1 MASEPRVL
9 ADRYE
14 LVELLARG
22 GMSEVF
28 LAQDRRLSRPV
39 AVKVLAAELSRDA
52 TFVDRFRHEAQAA
65 ANLNHPNIVSVYDW
79 GQDGDTSYIV
89 MEYIDGRSV
98 RDLIKAR
105 GRLDDTQVA
114 GIGGEI
120 AAALS
125 SAHAAGVIHRDVKP
139 ANVLISSQGQVK
151 VTDFGIALSGNSPNE
166 LTKAGSVMGTAT
178 YFSPEQAQGF
188 DVDARSD
195 LYSLGIVLYEMATG
209 APPFAGD
216 NAVAVAY
223 QQVQEPVPPPSTRNP
238 AITPALEAIILTA
251 LAKDPNARYQTA
263 DEMRAD
269 LLRFRRGEE
278 VLGGPQ
284 TAQVVEM
291 PTAAVASV
299 AGAGAVAAG
308 TTGSTPA
315 APRQAPRGRSKG
327 VVATVAILIGI
338 LILVIGGLL
347 VARFSSKGGTPEIDV
362 PSLIGIQEQPATIT
376 LQQRGFKVRVDR
388 LPSTRPEGEVFGQ
401 DPQAGTRLNEGETV
415 LLRVSAGEGSVK
427 IPTIADKLAEDA
439 RLDLE
444 AAGFIVTTKEEAN
457 DTIAAGNAVRTDP
470 AAGRSVPVDTP
481 ITLYVS
487 SGKPKVTVPNVVNL
501 TLNDALVQLQGAG
514 LTPQTTRQSS
524 ATVPIDSVISSD
536 PPGGATVPKGSVV
549 KLVISSGPAP
559 TAIPNVVGQTPA
571 AATAALEAAG
581 FAVLVQNTASVDAQ
595 AGKVVSQSPGAG
607 TAAAAGTTVTIQV
620 GTGGITTTTSS
631 ST

>member
-39 AVKVLAAELSRDA
+39 AVKVLAAELSRDPM
-52 TFVDRFRHEAQAA
+52 FVERFRHEAQAA

-79 GQDGDTSYIV
+79 GQDGDTSFIV
-89 MEYIDGRSV
+89 MEYIDGRSA
-98 RDLIKAR
+98 RDLITAR

-238 AITPALEAIILTA
+238 AIAPALESIILTA

-263 DEMRAD
+263 DDMRAD

-278 VLGGPQ
+278 VLGGPR

-299 AGAGAVAAG
+299 VAGGAATGATGAVA
-308 TTGSTPA
+308 TPT
-315 APRQAPRGRSKG
+315 RQAPRGRNKG

-347 VARFSSKGGTPEIDV
+347 IARFSSAGGTPEVDV
-362 PSLIGIQEQPATIT
+362 PSVIGIQEQPATIT
-376 LQQRGFKVRVDR
+376 MQQRGFKVRVDR
-388 LPSTRPEGEVFGQ
+388 LPSTRPKGEVFGQ

-427 IPTIADKLAEDA
+427 IPTVADKLAEDA

-444 AAGFIVTTKEEAN
+444 AAGFTVTTKEEAS
-457 DTIAAGNAVRTDP
+457 DTVVAGNAVRTDP

-487 SGKPKVTVPNVVNL
+487 TGKPKVTVPDVVNL

-514 LTPQTTRQSS
+514 LTPQTTRQAS

-536 PPGGATVPKGSVV
+536 PPGGSSVPKGSVI

-559 TAIPNVVGQTPA
+559 AAVPNVVGQTPS
-571 AATAALEAAG
+571 AATATLEAAG
-581 FAVLVQNTASVDAQ
+581 FNVLVQNTASLDAQ
-595 AGKVVSQSPGAG
+595 SGKVVSQSPGAG
-607 TAAAAGTTVTIQV
+607 TPATAGSTVTIQV

-631 ST
+631 TT

>member
-39 AVKVLAAELSRDA
+39 AVKVLAPELSRDP

-79 GQDGDTSYIV
+79 GQEGDTSYIV

-98 RDLIKAR
+98 RDLITAR

-188 DVDARSD
+188 EVDARSD
-195 LYSLGIVLYEMATG
+195 LYSLGILLYEMSTG
-209 APPFAGD
+209 TPPFAGD

-238 AITPALEAIILTA
+238 AIAPALEAIILTA

-299 AGAGAVAAG
+299 AAAGAGGAG

-315 APRQAPRGRSKG
+315 TPRQAPRGRNKG
-327 VVATVAILIGI
+327 VVATVAVLIGI

-347 VARFSSKGGTPEIDV
+347 ISRFSSKGGTAEVEV
-362 PSLIGIQEQPATIT
+362 PSVIGIQEPPATIT

-388 LPSTRPEGEVFGQ
+388 LPSTRPKGEVFGQ

-427 IPTIADKLAEDA
+427 IPNVADKLAEDA

-444 AAGFIVTTKEEAN
+444 AAGFTVTTKEEAS
-457 DTIAAGNAVRTDP
+457 DTITAGNAVRTDP
-470 AAGRSVPVDTP
+470 AGGRSVPVDTP

-487 SGKPKVTVPNVVNL
+487 TGKPKVTVPSVVGD
-501 TLNDALVQLQGAG
+501 TLNDALVKLQGAG

-536 PPGGATVPKGSVV
+536 PAAGSTVPKGSVV

-559 TAIPNVVGQTPA
+559 TAIPNVVGQTPS

-581 FAVLVQNTASVDAQ
+581 FNVLVQNTASIDAQ
-595 AGKVVSQSPGAG
+595 SGKVVSQSPGAG

>member
-1 MASEPRVL
+1 MAAEPRVL

-39 AVKVLAAELSRDA
+39 AVKVLAAELSRDPN
-52 TFVDRFRHEAQAA
+52 FVERFRHEAQAA

-79 GQDGDTSYIV
+79 GQDGDTSFIV

-98 RDLIKAR
+98 RDLITAR
-105 GRLDDTQVA
+105 GRLDDRQVA

-120 AAALS
+120 AAALG

-188 DVDARSD
+188 EVDARSD
-195 LYSLGIVLYEMATG
+195 LYSLGIVLYEMSTG
-209 APPFAGD
+209 TPPFAGD

-223 QQVQEPVPPPSTRNP
+223 QQVQEQVPPPSMRNP
-238 AITPALEAIILTA
+238 AIAPALEGIILST

-263 DEMRAD
+263 DDLRAD
-269 LLRFRRGEE
+269 LLRFRRSEQ

-291 PTAAVASV
+291 PTAAVPGV
-299 AGAGAVAAG
+299 PTGAGGATATTAAV
-308 TTGSTPA
+308 
-315 APRQAPRGRSKG
+315 RQAPRGRNKG
-327 VVATVAILIGI
+327 VVATVAVLIGI
-338 LILVIGGLL
+338 LILVVAGLL
-347 VARFSSKGGTPEIDV
+347 AARFTNDTSRSEVDV
-362 PSLIGIQEQPATIT
+362 PSVIGIQEQPATLT

-401 DPQAGTRLNEGETV
+401 DPRPGTRINEGETV

-427 IPTIADKLAEDA
+427 IPAVENEVAEDA

-444 AAGFIVTTKEEAN
+444 AAGFTVTSVDEASETIEE
-457 DTIAAGNAVRTDP
+457 GNAIRTDP
-470 AAGRSVPVDTP
+470 PTGRSVPVDTP
-481 ITLYVS
+481 VTLYVS
-487 SGKPKVTVPNVVNL
+487 TGKPKVTVPNVANL
-501 TLNDALVQLQGAG
+501 TLNDALVQLQGVG
-514 LTPQTTRQSS
+514 LIPQTTRQPS
-524 ATVPIDSVISSD
+524 ATVPIDSVVSSD
-536 PPGGATVPKGSVV
+536 PPGGTIVPKGTVV

-559 TAIPNVVGQTPA
+559 TPIPNVVGLTPA
-571 AATAALEAAG
+571 VATSTLEAAG
-581 FAVLVQNTASVDAQ
+581 FSVLVQNTASLDAQ
-595 AGKVVSQSPGAG
+595 SGKVVSQSPGAG
-607 TAAAAGTTVTIQV
+607 TAAATGTTVTIQV

-631 ST
+631 TT

>member
-427 IPTIADKLAEDA
+427 IPTVTDKLAEDA

-444 AAGFIVTTKEEAN
+444 AAGFTVTTKEEAN

>member
-1 MASEPRVL
+1 MAAEPRVL

-39 AVKVLAAELSRDA
+39 AVKVLAPELSRDP
-52 TFVDRFRHEAQAA
+52 TFVERFRHEAQAA

-79 GQDGDTSYIV
+79 GQDGDTSFIV

-98 RDLIKAR
+98 RDLITAR

-188 DVDARSD
+188 EVDARSD
-195 LYSLGIVLYEMATG
+195 LYSLGIVLYEMSTG
-209 APPFAGD
+209 TPPFAGE

-223 QQVQEPVPPPSTRNP
+223 QQVQEQVPPPSTRNP
-238 AITPALEAIILTA
+238 SLAPALEGIILTA

-263 DEMRAD
+263 DDMRAD
-269 LLRFRRGEE
+269 LLRFRRGEP

-284 TAQVVEM
+284 VAQVVEM
-291 PTAAVASV
+291 PTAAVPGVV
-299 AGAGAVAAG
+299 AGAGA
-308 TTGSTPA
+308 TTATTTA
-315 APRQAPRGRSKG
+315 VRQAPRGRNKG
-327 VVATVAILIGI
+327 VVATVAVLIGV
-338 LILVIGGLL
+338 LILVVAGLL
-347 VARFSSKGGTPEIDV
+347 AARFSNDASRNEVDV
-362 PSLIGIQEQPATIT
+362 PSVIGIQEQPATLT

-415 LLRVSAGEGSVK
+415 LLRVSAGEGSVR
-427 IPTIADKLAEDA
+427 IPAVEDKVAEDA

-444 AAGFIVTTKEEAN
+444 AAGFTVTTREEASE
-457 DTIAAGNAVRTDP
+457 TIEAGNAIRTDP
-470 AAGRSVPVDTP
+470 PAGRNVAVDTP

-487 SGKPKVTVPNVVNL
+487 TGKPKVTVPDVANL
-501 TLNDALVQLQGAG
+501 TLNDALVRLQGAG
-514 LTPQTTRQSS
+514 LTPQTTRQPSP
-524 ATVPIDSVISSD
+524 TVPIDSVISSD
-536 PPGGATVPKGSVV
+536 PPGGASVPKGSVV

-559 TAIPNVVGQTPA
+559 TPIPNVVGQTPT
-571 AATAALEAAG
+571 AATTALEDAG
-581 FAVLVQNTASVDAQ
+581 FNVLIQNIASLDAQ

-607 TAAAAGTTVTIQV
+607 TAAAAGTTVTLQV
-620 GTGGITTTTSS
+620 GTGGITTTTT
-631 ST
+631 STT

>member
-238 AITPALEAIILTA
+238 AIAPALEAIILTA

-315 APRQAPRGRSKG
+315 MPRQAPRGRSKG

-427 IPTIADKLAEDA
+427 IPTVTDKLAEDA

-444 AAGFIVTTKEEAN
+444 AAGFTVTTKEEAN

>member
-39 AVKVLAAELSRDA
+39 AVKVLAPELSRDP
-52 TFVDRFRHEAQAA
+52 TFVERFRHEAQAA
-65 ANLNHPNIVSVYDW
+65 ANLTHPNIVSVYDW
-79 GQDGDTSYIV
+79 GQEGDTSFIV
-89 MEYIDGRSV
+89 MEYVDGRSL
-98 RDLIKAR
+98 RDLINAR
-105 GRLDDTQVA
+105 GRLDDLQVA

-195 LYSLGIVLYEMATG
+195 VYSLGIVLYEMATG
-209 APPFAGD
+209 TPPFAGD

-223 QQVQEPVPPPSTRNP
+223 QQVQEQVPAPTTRNP
-238 AITPALEAIILTA
+238 VLAPALEAIILTA

-263 DEMRAD
+263 DDLRAD

-284 TAQVVEM
+284 VAQVVEM
-291 PTAAVASV
+291 PTAAVAGVV
-299 AGAGAVAAG
+299 AGGAAAGA
-308 TTGSTPA
+308 TPP
-315 APRQAPRGRSKG
+315 APPLQAPRGRNRG
-327 VVATVAILIGI
+327 VVATVAVLIGI
-338 LILVIGGLL
+338 LILVVGGLL
-347 VARFSSKGGTPEIDV
+347 LARINSGSSKPDVEV
-362 PSLIGIQEQPATIT
+362 PSVIGLQEQPATVT
-376 LQQRGFKVRVDR
+376 LQQRKFVVRVDR
-388 LPSTRPEGEVFGQ
+388 LPSTRPKGEVFGQ
-401 DPQAGTRLNEGETV
+401 DPQAGTLLNEGETV

-427 IPTIADKLAEDA
+427 IPVVEDKLAEEA

-444 AAGFIVTTKEEAN
+444 AAGFTVTTAEETS
-457 DTIAAGNAVRTDP
+457 DTIAEGNAVRTNP
-470 AAGRSVPVDTP
+470 ASGRSVPVDTP
-481 ITLYVS
+481 ITLFVS
-487 SGKPKVTVPNVVNL
+487 TGKPKVTVPNVVGL
-501 TLNDALVQLQGAG
+501 TLNDALVQLQTAG
-514 LTPQTTRQSS
+514 LTPQTTRQASP
-524 ATVPIDSVISSD
+524 TVPIDSVISSD
-536 PPGGATVPKGSVV
+536 PPGGASIAKGSVV

-559 TAIPNVVGQTPA
+559 SAVPNVVGQTPS
-571 AATAALEAAG
+571 AATSTLEAAG
-581 FAVLVQNTASVDAQ
+581 FTVLVQNVPSVDAQ
-595 AGKVVSQSPGAG
+595 SGKVVSQSPSAG
-607 TAAAAGTTVTIQV
+607 MTANAGSTVTISV
-620 GTGGITTTTSS
+620 GTGGITTTSS
-631 ST
+631 STT

>member
-39 AVKVLAAELSRDA
+39 AVKVLAAELSRDPM
-52 TFVDRFRHEAQAA
+52 FVERFRHEAQAA

-79 GQDGDTSYIV
+79 GQDGDTSFIV

-98 RDLIKAR
+98 RDLITAR

-188 DVDARSD
+188 EVDARSD

-238 AITPALEAIILTA
+238 AIAPALESIILTA

-263 DEMRAD
+263 DDMRAD

-278 VLGGPQ
+278 VLGGPR

-299 AGAGAVAAG
+299 VAGGAATGAVAAP
-308 TTGSTPA
+308 T
-315 APRQAPRGRSKG
+315 RQAPRGRNKG

-347 VARFSSKGGTPEIDV
+347 IARFSSAGGTPEVDV
-362 PSLIGIQEQPATIT
+362 PSVIGIQEQPATIT
-376 LQQRGFKVRVDR
+376 MQQRGFKVRVDR
-388 LPSTRPEGEVFGQ
+388 LPSTRPKGEVFGQ

-427 IPTIADKLAEDA
+427 IPTVADKLAEDA

-444 AAGFIVTTKEEAN
+444 AAGFTVTTKEEAS
-457 DTIAAGNAVRTDP
+457 DTVVAGNAVRTDP

-487 SGKPKVTVPNVVNL
+487 TGKPKVTVPNVVNL

-514 LTPQTTRQSS
+514 LTPQTTRQAS

-536 PPGGATVPKGSVV
+536 PPGGSSVPKGSVI

-559 TAIPNVVGQTPA
+559 AAVPNVVGQTPS
-571 AATAALEAAG
+571 AATATLEAAG
-581 FAVLVQNTASVDAQ
+581 FNVLVQNTASLDAQ
-595 AGKVVSQSPGAG
+595 SGKVVSQSPGAG
-607 TAAAAGTTVTIQV
+607 TPATAGSTVTIQV

-631 ST
+631 TT

>member
-315 APRQAPRGRSKG
+315 TPRQAPRGRSKG

-427 IPTIADKLAEDA
+427 IPTVTDKLAEDA

-444 AAGFIVTTKEEAN
+444 AAGFTVTTKEEAN

>member
-444 AAGFIVTTKEEAN
+444 AAGFTVTTKEEAN

>member
-238 AITPALEAIILTA
+238 AIAPALEAIILTA

-315 APRQAPRGRSKG
+315 MPRQAPRGRSKG

-444 AAGFIVTTKEEAN
+444 AAGFTVTTKEEAN

>member
-238 AITPALEAIILTA
+238 AIAPALEAIILTA

-427 IPTIADKLAEDA
+427 IPTVTDKLAEDA

-444 AAGFIVTTKEEAN
+444 AAGFTVTTKEEAN

>member
-308 TTGSTPA
+308 TTGSTPT

-427 IPTIADKLAEDA
+427 IPTVTDKLAEDA

-444 AAGFIVTTKEEAN
+444 AAGFTVTTKEEAN